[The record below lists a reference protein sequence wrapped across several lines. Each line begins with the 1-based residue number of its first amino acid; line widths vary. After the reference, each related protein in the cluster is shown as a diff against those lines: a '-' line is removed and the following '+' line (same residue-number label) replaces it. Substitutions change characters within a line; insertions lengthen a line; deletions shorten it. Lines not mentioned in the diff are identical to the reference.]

1 MDNKDDAKEIIKLL
15 SAYNMIQT
23 IRTSL
28 RINSLRQL
36 ELLLS
41 IMIQEG
47 RSQVKLAESLDMNES
62 QVFITL
68 KRLKE
73 RGLIDDCVVFG
84 RTKAIDLTPKGRR
97 FRDKICNSKVLGGNS
112 DRMTCI

>member
-1 MDNKDDAKEIIKLL
+1 MGHKDDVKKIIKLL
-15 SAYNMIQT
+15 SAFKMIQT
-23 IRTSL
+23 IRTTL
-28 RINSLRQL
+28 GINSLRQL

-73 RGLIDDCVVFG
+73 RGLVDDCVVFG
-84 RTKAIDLTPKGRR
+84 RTKAVDLTPKARR
-97 FRDKICNSKVLGGNS
+97 FRDKICNQKALGGKK
-112 DRMTCI
+112 DHMTCI